1 MAYTRPWVDSESEPE
16 DSDLISAGAEEIRDT
31 KVDIREREEV
41 DRYWGVGEDDGEYKK
56 VTLHDQTD
64 DPLSQ
69 ENKGIVF
76 TKEVSGLSELHY
88 RDSDGSIAQ
97 ITKDGSLNYPSKEY
111 AYYAIGSDETQRD
124 VTWSDWAEIPGLDV
138 EIAVESGDIIIVQL
152 VASCDLSVEADGEV
166 RIYVKSGT
174 GDYILQP
181 SAVVTSTYART
192 LSLFMV
198 LEAAADE
205 TTTFACQGKVS
216 TGTMS
221 VDYRA
226 MIVNILGKKA

>member
-1 MAYTRPWVDSESEPE
+1 MYTRPWVDSESEPE

-56 VTLHDQTD
+56 VTLHDQAVN
-64 DPLSQ
+64 PLSQ

-76 TKEVSGLSELHY
+76 TKEESGLSELHY
-88 RDSDGSIAQ
+88 RDSDGDITQ
-97 ITKDGSLNYPSKEY
+97 ITKDGILNYPSREY

-138 EIAVESGDIIIVQL
+138 EIAVEDGDIIIAQL
-152 VASCDLSVEADGEV
+152 VASCDLSVIAAGAV
-166 RIYVKSGT
+166 RIYQKSGT

-181 SAVVTSTYART
+181 QGVIVSTYARS

-198 LEAAADE
+198 FESVADE
-205 TTTFACQGKVS
+205 TMTFASQGKVS

-226 MIVNILGKKA
+226 MIVNILGKKV

>member
-1 MAYTRPWVDSESEPE
+1 MYTRPWADSESEPE
-16 DSDLISAGAEEIRDT
+16 DSDLISAGAEEIRNT

-56 VTLHDQTD
+56 VTLHDQTEN
-64 DPLSQ
+64 PLSQ
-69 ENKGIVF
+69 DNKGIVF
-76 TKEVSGLSELHY
+76 TKEESGLSELHY
-88 RDSDGSIAQ
+88 RDSDGNITL
-97 ITKDGSLNYPSKEY
+97 ITKDGELYYPSKEY

-124 VTWSDWAEIPGLDV
+124 VTWDDWAEIPGLDV
-138 EIAVESGDIIIVQL
+138 VISVKAGDIVIAQL
-152 VASCDLSVEADGEV
+152 VASCDLSVVAAGAV
-166 RIYVKSGT
+166 RIYQKSGS
-174 GDYILQP
+174 GSYILQP

-198 LEAAADE
+198 LEATAKEDV
-205 TTTFACQGKVS
+205 TFACQGKVS

-226 MIVNILGKKA
+226 MIVNILGKKV